1 MHYLASDC
9 QLIIS
14 VHLAGAPPVI
24 QVIRCISVG
33 RFAAR
38 WQNFPAINF
47 LYLYRGSLP
56 FAFSF
61 FRYTVRS
68 LVRFHFTNFR
78 HLRTITSV
86 VGVATSLTNA
96 INYPSFLYKIRVD
109 AKNEMT
115 GHERLN
121 FNICNFLPS
130 CHDSERWITSL
141 DSIARKGMNPLWRH

>member
-14 VHLAGAPPVI
+14 MHLAGAPPVI

-47 LYLYRGSLP
+47 LYLFSSLRIFVFSSHSHGLWFVP
-56 FAFSF
+56 ISQIFA
-61 FRYTVRS
+61 T
-68 LVRFHFTNFR
+68 L
-78 HLRTITSV
+78 ISV
-86 VGVATSLTNA
+86 VGVTTSLKNT
-96 INYPSFLYKIRVD
+96 INYPSFPYKLRVD

-115 GHERLN
+115 RHERLN

-130 CHDSERWITSL
+130 CTAPNDESL
-141 DSIARKGMNPLWRH
+141 P